1 MAIRQY
7 LAMTASEIAANSP
20 LPPQIAWMACHFSP
34 YGTGLTNLPHRL
46 APESLMILNDRTPI
60 HLHDPLRIA
69 CQLNSLLERFS
80 CAGLLLDFQRPGCGE
95 TGRLCA
101 FLSDT
106 LPFPV
111 VVSSLYARYTD
122 SPVFLPSLPCHI
134 PLEKYIA
141 PWQGREIWLEAAL
154 DAEEITL
161 TPQGA
166 AFAPLPPGAA
176 VPEGFAEESLHC
188 HYSVAVEA
196 DAARFTLWR
205 TVEDL
210 NALLAEA
217 EHLGVTTAV
226 GLYQELSGVYAA
238 LNLSPK

>member
-34 YGTGLTNLPHRL
+34 YGTGLSNCPNRLP
-46 APESLMILNDRTPI
+46 PGSLLILNDRTPI

-69 CQLNSLLERFS
+69 CQLNDLARWLS
-80 CAGLLLDFQRPGCGE
+80 CAGILLDFQRPGCEE
-95 TGRLCA
+95 TARLST

-122 SPVFLPSLPCHI
+122 SPVFLPSPPCHI

-141 PWQGREIWLEAAL
+141 PWRGREIWLELAL
-154 DAEEITL
+154 DCQELLL
-161 TPQGA
+161 TAQGCQIHSIPHQEVSDS
-166 AFAPLPPGAA
+166 FHTD
-176 VPEGFAEESLHC
+176 EWLHC
-188 HYSVAVEA
+188 RYRSQVTPSEA
-196 DAARFTLWR
+196 KFTLLR
-205 TVEDL
+205 TRE
-210 NALLAEA
+210 NLAGLVSHA
-217 EHLGVTTAV
+217 EKLGVTTTV
-226 GLYQELSGVYAA
+226 GLYQELHGQ
-238 LNLSPK
+238 

>member
-7 LAMTASEIAANSP
+7 LAMTASEIAAASP

-34 YGTGLTNLPHRL
+34 YGMGLSNQPHKLPKG
-46 APESLMILNDRTPI
+46 SLLILNDRTPI
-60 HLHDPLRIA
+60 HLHDPLLVA
-69 CQLNSLLERFS
+69 CQLSNLLQRLS

-141 PWQGREIWLEAAL
+141 PWRGREIWLELAL
-154 DAEEITL
+154 DCQELLL
-161 TPQGA
+161 TAQGCQIHSIPHQEVSDSFHA
-166 AFAPLPPGAA
+166 D
-176 VPEGFAEESLHC
+176 ERLHC
-188 HYSVAVEA
+188 RYRSQVTPSEA
-196 DAARFTLWR
+196 KFTLLR
-205 TVEDL
+205 TRE
-210 NALLAEA
+210 NLAGLVSHA
-217 EHLGVTTAV
+217 EKLGVTTTV
-226 GLYQELSGVYAA
+226 GLYQELHGQ
-238 LNLSPK
+238 

>member
-46 APESLMILNDRTPI
+46 APESLLILNDRTPI

-122 SPVFLPSLPCHI
+122 SPVFLPSPPCHI

-141 PWQGREIWLEAAL
+141 PWRGREIWLELAL
-154 DAEEITL
+154 DCQELLL
-161 TPQGA
+161 TPQGCQVHSIPRQEVSDSFHA
-166 AFAPLPPGAA
+166 D
-176 VPEGFAEESLHC
+176 ERLHC
-188 HYSVAVEA
+188 RYRSQVTPSEA
-196 DAARFTLWR
+196 KFTLLR
-205 TVEDL
+205 TRE
-210 NALLAEA
+210 NLAGLVSHA
-217 EHLGVTTAV
+217 EKLGVTTTV
-226 GLYQELSGVYAA
+226 GLYQELHGQ
-238 LNLSPK
+238 

>member
-34 YGTGLTNLPHRL
+34 YGTGLSNRPDYLPKS
-46 APESLMILNDRTPI
+46 SLLILNDRTPI

-69 CQLNSLLERFS
+69 CQLNSLLEQFS
-80 CAGLLLDFQRPGCGE
+80 CTGLLLDFQRPGCGE
-95 TGRLCA
+95 TGRLCT

-111 VVSSLYARYTD
+111 AVSSLYARYTD

-141 PWQGREIWLEAAL
+141 PWRGREIWLELAL
-154 DAEEITL
+154 DCQELLL
-161 TPQGA
+161 TPQGCQIHSI
-166 AFAPLPPGAA
+166 P
-176 VPEGFAEESLHC
+176 HQ
-188 HYSVAVEA
+188 EA
-196 DAARFTLWR
+196 TDSFHTDDRLYCRYHSQVTPTEAKFTLLR
-205 TVEDL
+205 TREDL
-210 NALLAEA
+210 AKLVSQAEK
-217 EHLGVTTAV
+217 LGVTTTV
-226 GLYQELSGVYAA
+226 GLYQELRGQ
-238 LNLSPK
+238 